1 MADADMAGSSSG
13 GEWPPERTG
22 AIAQS
27 RIVGTERSSGT
38 GVIGPRAGGHCYD
51 HAMKSRVRF
60 TVALTVA
67 AVLGGVLLFFS
78 IGGAMQTYVSP
89 AQLLKSPDGQT
100 YRLDAIVSQQPLV
113 NPQDQASSPGGLRFW
128 VQDKQNAKSR
138 VLVLYAGAVPDAFE
152 ATREV
157 VVVGTRRGNTFVA
170 QPGSMITKC
179 PSKFQNQPDPPAPA
193 AKKS

>member
-1 MADADMAGSSSG
+1 M
-13 GEWPPERTG
+13 
-22 AIAQS
+22 
-27 RIVGTERSSGT
+27 
-38 GVIGPRAGGHCYD
+38 GPHPGGHCYD

-67 AVLGGVLLFFS
+67 VILGGVLLFFS

-89 AQLLKSPDGQT
+89 SQLLKSPDGQT
-100 YRLDAIVSQQPLV
+100 YRLDAIVSNQPLV
-113 NPQDQASSPGGLRFW
+113 NPQDQASSAGGLRFW
-128 VQDKQNAKSR
+128 VQDKESASTR
-138 VLVLYAGAVPDAFE
+138 VQVLYTGEVPDAFK

-157 VVVGTRRGNTFVA
+157 VVVGTRRGDVFVA